1 MSILKGSLVACVTP
15 MTEKGEVDYAAIDR
29 LVEWHLSQGTT
40 GIVAVGTTGETA
52 TLSLDEHVKVI
63 EAFVK
68 AADKRLPI
76 IAGTGANNTQE
87 AIMLN
92 RAAERLGA
100 DMSLSVVPYY
110 NKPSQEGIYQHF
122 KAISDNSSIPTIA
135 YNVPGRTVVDMSND
149 TALRVAE
156 LEHIVGLKDATGN
169 IARACDLVRRAP
181 EDFALYSG
189 DDSTAMAF
197 MLCGG
202 DGVITVTGNV
212 APKKFAAMCRCALDG
227 DVKGARKLNDELQ
240 ALHRD
245 MFCESSPAPAKWALK
260 RLGLCLDNMRLPAVP
275 LTEKGQQTV
284 ESAMRAAGV
293 I

>member
-1 MSILKGSLVACVTP
+1 
-15 MTEKGEVDYAAIDR
+15 
-29 LVEWHLSQGTT
+29 
-40 GIVAVGTTGETA
+40 
-52 TLSLDEHVKVI
+52 
-63 EAFVK
+63 
-68 AADKRLPI
+68 
-76 IAGTGANNTQE
+76 
-87 AIMLN
+87 MLN

>member
-29 LVEWHLSQGTT
+29 LVEWHLSQGTN

>member
-29 LVEWHLSQGTT
+29 LVEWHLSQGTN

-202 DGVITVTGNV
+202 DGVVTVTGNV

>member
-29 LVEWHLSQGTT
+29 LVEWHLSQGTN

-260 RLGLCLDNMRLPAVP
+260 RLGLCWDNMRLPAVP

>member
-29 LVEWHLSQGTT
+29 LVEWHLSQGTN

-260 RLGLCLDNMRLPAVP
+260 RLGLCLDNMRLPAVT

>member
-29 LVEWHLSQGTT
+29 LVEWHLSQGTN

-76 IAGTGANNTQE
+76 IAGAGANNTQE

>member
-29 LVEWHLSQGTT
+29 LVEWHLSQGTN

-227 DVKGARKLNDELQ
+227 DVKGTRKLNDELQ